1 MEAQRG
7 GAGVTV
13 PEGAHRELMLRAI
26 ASEGDGHRA
35 ALRGEHEP
43 ARLAYE
49 EAASLYRASWE
60 VAPPASFGRLEGML
74 KAAVLAG
81 DAGEAAAYVRAQIPD
96 ADDLSPPAA
105 YALAVAALVLGDDD
119 EAARR
124 AEAMRAG
131 SPAFGRAA
139 DANAALAAGDGAAYR
154 AALQAIVDDFAG
166 RDEHLTGVA
175 IADTAAMLE
184 ALAAPRGLAAD
195 LSSPLLPR

>member
-1 MEAQRG
+1 VEAQRG

-13 PEGAHRELMLRAI
+13 PEGAHQELMLRAI

-35 ALRGEHEP
+35 ALRGDHEP

-49 EAASLYRASWE
+49 EAASLYRSSWE

-81 DAGEAAAYVRAQIPD
+81 DAGEAATYVRAQIPD

-105 YALAVAALVLGDDD
+105 YALAVAALVLGDD

-139 DANAALAAGDGAAYR
+139 DAIAALAAGDGAAYR